1 MSKHNFYL
9 VITSIII
16 IVLLS
21 SSAWI
26 TQNSIENRL
35 HNDIEKALNTVL
47 DTTSHALRT
56 WADREQKNA
65 AIWANRQ
72 KVREVAKILIDTPR
86 DRQSLLNIPIQ
97 AELQK
102 WFESVIET
110 KGHHGYL
117 IIAPDNIIIASHHN
131 ENIGIE
137 TLLTQQIDFLNRIW
151 AGKTAMSIPLE
162 SDISLPDENGIL
174 KNKLPTMFVGA
185 PIFNE
190 NKQVIAAFTF
200 RINPYLT
207 FTSILQEG
215 RIGNSGESYA
225 FNDDGLMISQSRF
238 DKQLRDL
245 GLLENNQRGILN
257 IRLHDPGINLV
268 TVEKRNIS
276 SSEKPLTYMAEQA
289 IAGKSG
295 VNLDGY
301 RDYRGVYVLGAWL
314 WDNTLG
320 FGITTEI
327 DVEEA
332 YKSQFF
338 IRNTVLILTVISILL
353 IATLLIIFRV
363 NRRQLVQSEKELR
376 SIVNHAPVP
385 MVITDP
391 DGFIKLFNY
400 KFEETFG
407 WTIKDIQ
414 TPKQWWVAAYPDREY
429 RQKVQASW
437 ENAINRAVE
446 TKSEIKKQHWK
457 VNCKDGSVKDVDF
470 TMSSISEK
478 FSVIAM
484 VDLTERIKVASDL
497 KYERD
502 RTNQY
507 LETIETIIIVLD
519 KKGNISLVNRKGCE
533 ILGYRKQEMIGKN
546 WFTTCLAHKKH
557 EHILYEEF
565 LKTMDGVKGNNEAY
579 ESTVLTKKGNLRLV
593 AWQNSLLNDK
603 EGNISGT
610 LSAGQDITELRASE
624 NERKELQNQL
634 VESQKMKAISLLSA
648 GVAHNFNNMLASI
661 MGYVELAERE
671 VSGLDNVKLESYLGH
686 VMTSSN
692 RAINLVK
699 QMLAFSQQKRMV
711 LLPQLIQDLVLD
723 SIDIINSAISSNVHI
738 NIQVEDTDAVVLL
751 DTTSFRQA
759 VINICI
765 NASDAMNGKGELDI
779 LLNSI
784 NVENEKCQ
792 SCSHAITG
800 NYVVLEIKDHGCGIA
815 TKVLPH
821 IFDPFFSTKNMAEAT
836 GMGLSTVHGIMHNHN
851 GHIQVQSS
859 LDIGTTVS
867 LYFPV

>member
-35 HNDIEKALNTVL
+35 HNDIEKALGTVL
-47 DTTSHALRT
+47 DTTSHALKS
-56 WADREQKNA
+56 WADREQKDA
-65 AIWANRQ
+65 VIWADRQ
-72 KVREVAKILIDTPR
+72 KVREAAKILIDTPR
-86 DRQSLLNIPIQ
+86 DRQTLLNIPIQ

-162 SDISLPDENGIL
+162 SDISLPDENDIL
-174 KNKLPTMFVGA
+174 KDKLPTMFVGA

-268 TVEKRNIS
+268 TVEKRSIS

-353 IATLLIIFRV
+353 IATLLTIFRV
-363 NRRQLVQSEKELR
+363 NRKQLVQSEKELR

-661 MGYVELAERE
+661 MGYVELAEKE
-671 VSGLDNVKLESYLGH
+671 VSGLDNVKLESYLDH
-686 VMTSSN
+686 MMTSSN

-800 NYVVLEIKDHGCGIA
+800 NYVVLEIKDYGCGIA